1 MRSNVIVLQQ
11 GGLGDIFF
19 VQKLCKNL
27 SKNYNVYHPV
37 TPEMWNAGASQLIT
51 GDVICGPNL
60 DLPRENVMLY
70 DCSNQPQPNGSA
82 DIMTSKYAS
91 SGVGWHD
98 WRDHFTYKRNYER
111 EGNLKETL
119 GIQDGEPFIFANKWY
134 SFRKPHEGV
143 ELSIPED
150 YDGKVIW
157 MDTDLTPSVFDWCW
171 ILENAEQI
179 HIVDT
184 CLNYIVDTL
193 NIKADTL
200 ICHPRHYKNTE
211 ECVGK
216 LFNAPWQW
224 VDYERW
230 LWREKVPQ
238 ELE

>member
-1 MRSNVIVLQQ
+1 MKSSIIVLQQ

-19 VQKLCKNL
+19 VQKLCKKL
-27 SKNYNVYHPV
+27 SENYDVYHPV
-37 TPEMWNAGASQLIT
+37 TPEMWNAGANQLIT
-51 GDVICGPNL
+51 ENVKCGVNL
-60 DLPRENVMLY
+60 DLPKENVMVY
-70 DCSNQPQPNGSA
+70 DCSNQPKPNGSA

-91 SGVGWHD
+91 VGFSWHD
-98 WRDHFTYKRNYER
+98 WRDYFTYKRDHDR
-111 EGNLKETL
+111 ENKLREL
-119 GIQDGEPFIFANKWY
+119 IGIDVGEPFILHNKWY
-134 SFRKPHEGV
+134 SFGKPHDGV
-143 ELSIPED
+143 DLSIPED
-150 YDGKVIW
+150 YDGKVVF
-157 MDTDLTPSVFDWCW
+157 MDPCHSERVFDWCW

-179 HIVDT
+179 HTVDT

-216 LFNAPWQW
+216 LFKAPWQW

-230 LWREKVPQ
+230 LGREKVPQ